1 MTQFKDYYH
10 ILGVDRQAGDTE
22 IKQAYRRLAMK
33 HHPDRAPS
41 ESRDGL
47 ASNAFQDISE
57 ACHTLIDKNRR
68 VQYNKLLA
76 ERSSGTQG
84 HTIQDTQA
92 EMAYRHGIEAYKA
105 NQFKRAME
113 YFSAAAKMN
122 PRKALYFNRLG
133 MAVIKAG
140 GPLDEA
146 RAACERAIQM
156 EMYNPEHYLSMGI
169 IYQTAGMD
177 DKARAQ
183 FKEAIK
189 WDPKNA
195 QAHARLQMLD
205 KNKGFL
211 GKMFG
216 KK

>member
-1 MTQFKDYYH
+1 MNEFKDYYH
-10 ILGVDRQAGDTE
+10 ILGIDRQAGDME

-33 HHPDRAPS
+33 HHPDRVPT

-47 ASNAFQDISE
+47 ASSAFQEVNE
-57 ACHTLIDKNRR
+57 AYHTLIDKNRR
-68 VQYNKLLA
+68 AQYNKLLA
-76 ERSSGTQG
+76 DRSAGVQE
-84 HTIQDTQA
+84 HTVQDTQA
-92 EMAYRHGIEAYKA
+92 DMAYRHGIESYKT
-105 NQFKRAME
+105 NQFKRAVE
-113 YFSAAAKMN
+113 YFHAATKMN
-122 PRKALYFNRLG
+122 PRKAIYFNRLG

-169 IYQTAGMD
+169 IYQTAGME
-177 DKARAQ
+177 DKAKAQ

-195 QAHARLQMLD
+195 QAHARLQMLE
-205 KNKGFL
+205 KKKGFL